1 MTVITGLKPGL
12 CVIDGVM
19 LFNKIA
25 STSRICLA
33 WSRLLPRSLP
43 TASRFSLSP
52 PRISAPPSA

>member
-25 STSRICLA
+25 ST
-33 WSRLLPRSLP
+33 P
-43 TASRFSLSP
+43 F
-52 PRISAPPSA
+52 